1 MSWASYSNVR
11 THHPV
16 LLPTADTHAGVPK
29 FTLPVGIIQQTISD
43 TLKPLDGI
51 VEDTIGDLKPSATDV
66 LKFQKESPA
75 IREPRVMETG
85 VEYLK
90 PSRKNPRSVKKSAV

>member
-1 MSWASYSNVR
+1 MK
-11 THHPV
+11 THHGT

-29 FTLPVGIIQQTISD
+29 FTLPVGIIQQTISN

-66 LKFQKESPA
+66 LKFQKESPVV
-75 IREPRVMETG
+75 REPKVGESE

-90 PSRKNPRSVKKSAV
+90 PSRKNPKSVKKSAV